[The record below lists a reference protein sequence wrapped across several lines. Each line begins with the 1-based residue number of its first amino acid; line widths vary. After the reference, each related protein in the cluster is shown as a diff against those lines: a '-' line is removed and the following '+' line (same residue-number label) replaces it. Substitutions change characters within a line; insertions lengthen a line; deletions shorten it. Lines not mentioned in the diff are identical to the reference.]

1 MLPFACAVYAAA
13 VHASALEEPA
23 MGICMVRLLVPAG
36 QRWCSR
42 CSCGC
47 RAWSCGMARA
57 GDGAVG
63 CGLLHLLMLIWTDM
77 LFE

>member
-1 MLPFACAVYAAA
+1 MLPFACAVYASA
-13 VHASALEEPA
+13 VEEPA

-42 CSCGC
+42 CSG
-47 RAWSCGMARA
+47 GMARS
-57 GDGAVG
+57 GYGAVG
-63 CGLLHLLMLIWTDM
+63 CGQLHLLMLIWTDM